1 LTRFYL
7 PSSGEAAASPA
18 FDAGWED
25 TSIAERHKAVTS
37 RISSAMQTVAFTDIN
52 TSNRDIL
59 FRQYVSEPLAA
70 QTIPAQ
76 TITAQIRGREAHPLG
91 NMYLAWG
98 IRVVSGDGGTVRG
111 TLVAVHRDNNEL
123 VVGTLTN
130 RWDGVSGARLV
141 VQSGDRLVFEVGTGG
156 APTSAIGHDSDLS
169 LGDDNATDLP
179 EDDTATTAYNPWVEF
194 SQTLAFG
201 RTLNFEPVVV
211 ATAFPQF
218 AMTPGGLTL
227 HFTPV
232 AVATVFPAFSI
243 TGSHV
248 AERLG
253 QLLSSEPV
261 RFDKGTGAPVHAAP
275 KGTPYWRQ
283 DNNTVYVNNDGATS
297 WTQIGGGGGMADHG
311 NEYHTPDFEA
321 TGVAAG
327 LVTAHAGAADP
338 HPEYVRPY
346 NFTVSPIEGD
356 VLTYAGAMW
365 KAAGPTGKFKL
376 FVSLG
381 ESATGEVFGPT

>member
-1 LTRFYL
+1 
-7 PSSGEAAASPA
+7 
-18 FDAGWED
+18 
-25 TSIAERHKAVTS
+25 
-37 RISSAMQTVAFTDIN
+37 
-52 TSNRDIL
+52 
-59 FRQYVSEPLAA
+59 
-70 QTIPAQ
+70 
-76 TITAQIRGREAHPLG
+76 
-91 NMYLAWG
+91 MYLSWSV
-98 IRVVSGDGGTVRG
+98 RVVSNDGGTVRG
-111 TLVAVHRDNNEL
+111 TLIEQRDGLNFAAGASYVNRRDYGTCAQVVAQ
-123 VVGTLTN
+123 
-130 RWDGVSGARLV
+130 A
-141 VQSGDRLVFEVGTGG
+141 GDRIVIEVGAYKSAYYGG
-156 APTSAIGHDSDLS
+156 VVKV
-169 LGDDNATDLP
+169 GDGNATDLP